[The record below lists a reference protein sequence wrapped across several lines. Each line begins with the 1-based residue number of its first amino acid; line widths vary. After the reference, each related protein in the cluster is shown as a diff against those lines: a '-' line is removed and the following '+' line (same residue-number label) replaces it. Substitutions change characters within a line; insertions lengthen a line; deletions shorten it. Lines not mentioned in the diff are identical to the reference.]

1 MAEGFMRHVT
11 ATFLLFATLTCAP
24 PSDDTATTD
33 GARDDAGDRTDSDH
47 GPDDSAE
54 RDEAASDAEP
64 EVPADVAADD
74 TVEPDVP
81 VGLPDDAR
89 LVDLY
94 FPVAIHPGESGR
106 INIWLANVGTAT
118 WTPPAYWLAAVD
130 GSDPFFAP
138 RFDLPDGTAVPGDPA
153 GASVYRFILYVFAP
167 ADVGSYLSDWQL
179 THDGVGSFGPVVSD
193 MVEVVPDPALCPAP
207 VPPPLDRFNVVIHN
221 DMGWHKVLDS
231 TPLVWA
237 DGGVFCADIGFT
249 DGRRACPPRPEGHP
263 EVAVCNEQL
272 VGYAADTGRVGPTWT
287 YNYLPCVDV
296 ATEGRCR
303 NHTDNQF
310 LVHVYGPGIG
320 RACGRNGVCGEVVVP

>member
-1 MAEGFMRHVT
+1 MRRTT
-11 ATFLLFATLTCAP
+11 AVFGCWAALACAP
-24 PSDDTATTD
+24 PTDDSATSD
-33 GARDDAGDRTDSDH
+33 GGRDDADGAAGDDRGADEVAPTDD
-47 GPDDSAE
+47 
-54 RDEAASDAEP
+54 AAGDAAP
-64 EVPADVAADD
+64 EGREDAPADDAA
-74 TVEPDVP
+74 EPDVP

-94 FPVAIHPGESGR
+94 FPPAIHPGESGR

-118 WTPPAYWLAAVD
+118 WAPPAYALAAVD

-138 RFDLPDGTAVPGDPA
+138 RLELPDGTTVPGDPS
-153 GASVYRFILYVFAP
+153 GASIYHFVLYVFAP
-167 ADVGSYLSDWQL
+167 SDVGSYLSDWRM
-179 THDGVGSFGPVVSD
+179 THDGVGSFGPVASD
-193 MVEVVPDPALCPAP
+193 YVDVVPDPALCPAP

-237 DGGVFCADIGFT
+237 DGGVFCAEIGFT

-263 EVAVCNEQL
+263 EVPVCNEQL

-287 YNYLPCVDV
+287 YNGLPCVDV

-310 LVHVYGPGIG
+310 LVHVYGPGVG